1 MVSDV
6 SKKMNLK
13 VIFLVTSID
22 FIDVGNEIID
32 FSENPS
38 FVSVLTF
45 WNTPST
51 FEKMSLYLK
60 SFIIYIE

>member
-1 MVSDV
+1 MH
-6 SKKMNLK
+6 
-13 VIFLVTSID
+13 
-22 FIDVGNEIID
+22 FIGVGNESID

-45 WNTPST
+45 WNSPST

-60 SFIIYIE
+60 AFIIHVE